1 MTVLTLVVT
10 SYGFYFAYIW
20 ISDQFSNFT
29 SYQTAGMLF
38 ATPNFYLAIFGCM
51 GVVFGFDLFLIYF
64 RTELQADILEKV
76 KLGIKRGMDRSE
88 TFFKDLFEKKP
99 SFQEETSKIKIERM
113 NSSQKKDK
121 NDNSS
126 FIIKKND
133 MDSFCKE
140 LIEKKPDK
148 KEKNEVI
155 YFQKIDVELGPLNS

>member
-1 MTVLTLVVT
+1 
-10 SYGFYFAYIW
+10 
-20 ISDQFSNFT
+20 
-29 SYQTAGMLF
+29 
-38 ATPNFYLAIFGCM
+38 M

-88 TFFKDLFEKKP
+88 SFFKDLFEKKP

-126 FIIKKND
+126 LMIKKND
-133 MDSFCKE
+133 MESFCKE

-148 KEKNEVI
+148 KEKNESI
-155 YFQKIDVELGPLNS
+155 YFQKIDVELGSLNS

>member
-1 MTVLTLVVT
+1 
-10 SYGFYFAYIW
+10 
-20 ISDQFSNFT
+20 
-29 SYQTAGMLF
+29 
-38 ATPNFYLAIFGCM
+38 
-51 GVVFGFDLFLIYF
+51 
-64 RTELQADILEKV
+64 
-76 KLGIKRGMDRSE
+76 MDRSE

-113 NSSQKKDK
+113 NSSQKNNK

-140 LIEKKPDK
+140 LIEKKPYK